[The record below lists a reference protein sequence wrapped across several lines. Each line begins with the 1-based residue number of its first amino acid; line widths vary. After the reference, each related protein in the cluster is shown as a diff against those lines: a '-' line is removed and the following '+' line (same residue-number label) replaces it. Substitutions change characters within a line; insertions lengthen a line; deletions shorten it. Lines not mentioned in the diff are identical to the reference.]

1 MEYEKKL
8 TDLALSLFKI
18 DAVKFGE
25 FMTKSGIKTPVYF
38 DLRVIVSYPEVM
50 ELITGLLYDFAIV
63 DSEYDHVC
71 GVPYT
76 ALPIATL
83 LSVKVKKSMLMRRK
97 EAKAYGTKKVIE
109 GHYKVGD
116 KCLIIE
122 DVVTSGS
129 SVMET
134 VNDLRNEGLKAQEAV
149 IILDREQGGR
159 QNLEDNNVQMKALL
173 TMSKLISIL
182 VENKKITEQMASDVK
197 NYLQNV
203 KAPVV
208 VPPLDRILM
217 PFEKRAE
224 LASNAIA
231 KQLFNIMAIKKTN
244 LCLSVDL
251 TSSSQI
257 LDLLEKVG
265 EHICLVKTH
274 IDIIQDFS
282 QNFVTALKQLATRFN
297 FLILEDRKFADIGNT
312 VAMQYTQ
319 GIYNVNKWADCVT
332 SHSLPGEGILK
343 ALNNSSNGEKGVF
356 LLAEMSCEGNLI
368 TSEYTQAT
376 VKMAE
381 KYPEL
386 ITGFVCQKKDTF
398 KNPGL
403 IQLTPGVKL
412 ESSKDDLGQVYNTP
426 EKVILENGA
435 DIIVV
440 GRGIVAAKNAEAQ
453 AVIYKDALWRCYTKR
468 ISGKLE

>member
-1 MEYEKKL
+1 MEYERKL
-8 TDLALSLFKI
+8 TNLALSLFKI

-50 ELITGLLYDFAIV
+50 ELITGLLNDYAIV
-63 DSEYDHVC
+63 DSKYDHVC

-134 VNDLRNEGLKAQEAV
+134 VNDLRKEGLKAEEAV

-159 QNLEDNNVQMKALL
+159 QNLENNNVQMKALL

-182 VENKKITEQMASDVK
+182 VDNKKITEQMASDVK

-203 KAPVV
+203 KAPAVA
-208 VPPLDRILM
+208 PPLDRILI

-251 TSSSQI
+251 TSSTQI

-282 QNFVTALKQLATRFN
+282 QNFVSSLKQLAMRFN
-297 FLILEDRKFADIGNT
+297 FLILEDRKYADIGHT
-312 VAMQYTQ
+312 VSLQYTQ
-319 GIYNVNKWADCVT
+319 GIYNVKDWADCVT

-368 TSEYTQAT
+368 TPEYTKAT
-376 VKMAE
+376 VEMAE

-386 ITGFVCQKKDTF
+386 ITGFVCQNKNTF